1 MANFSVVGQS
11 VYRKDANP
19 KVTGRALHVGNLEM
33 PGMLQVAVLRSP
45 YPHARILRID
55 KSKAEALAG
64 VAVVLTGG
72 DIAKMPGVDPHFGPA
87 FRDQPILAVEKVC
100 HVGDPVV
107 AVAAVDQRI
116 AEDALQLVEIDYEP
130 LPAVFD
136 VLEAVTNASPLVH
149 EQHRPA
155 KAFADLA
162 HVKAGEQSNICYQFK
177 LRVGD
182 VEAAFAQADRIFEDT
197 FSSPPAQHVPMEPH
211 VTLAYMDEH
220 ERLNVWTASQSPS
233 YVRTELATTFGIPMH
248 RIRVRVPYLGGGY
261 GAKLY
266 AKLEPLV
273 TALALISKK
282 PVRYALTREEEFLTI
297 TKHKVV
303 TKIKTAIKNGAIT
316 ARKCEVFWDTGAYAE
331 IGPRIGHKSGYTSAG
346 PYKIPNVWI
355 DSYCVYT
362 NKVPAGAFRG
372 FGVPQVIWAYDS
384 QTDMIARAL
393 GADPVE
399 FRLQP
404 ALDEGEKFATG
415 TVVRSFGIKEAI
427 RQAAQAI
434 QWSKPTPAQSGTKRR
449 GRGIAAGVKAVLTPS
464 ISGAIVI
471 LNADGSA
478 NVLSSTVEMG
488 QGSETTMSQ
497 IVAEELGISADR
509 VHIVQPDTDVTPY
522 DTITAGSRST
532 YHMGNAV
539 RLAAAKVKAQLCD
552 VVAAKLEVDP
562 DDLVAGKGRIHV
574 RGLEERGMSVSEIF
588 LAKFGSLGTTLAAEA
603 VCQPTAA
610 HMDPETGQS
619 EKCTEYWFPS
629 ATAAEVEV
637 DTETGQVKVLQLYSV
652 GDTGTAINP
661 RHCEQQLQGAALMHL
676 GLTMFEEMIFDEGQ
690 LINGSMLDYQVASI
704 RDMPQL
710 VRPIVV
716 QVPHED
722 GPFGAKGAGETGA
735 LTVAPAIANAIEDAV
750 GVRIRDLPITPERVL
765 RALAEKND
773 VRDSRK

>member
-1 MANFSVVGQS
+1 MANYSVVGQS
-11 VYRKDANP
+11 VYRTDANP
-19 KVTGRALHVGNLEM
+19 KVTGRALHVGNIEM
-33 PGMLQVAVLRSP
+33 PGTLHVAVLRSP
-45 YPHARILRID
+45 YAHARICRIE
-55 KSKAEALAG
+55 KSKAEALDG
-64 VAVVLTGG
+64 VAVVLTGAE
-72 DIAKMPGVDPHFGPA
+72 IAKMPGIDAHFGPA
-87 FRDQPILAVEKVC
+87 FRDQPILAVERAC
-100 HVGDPVV
+100 YIGDPVV
-107 AVAAVDQRI
+107 AVAAVNRRT
-116 AEDALQLVEIDYEP
+116 AEDALQLVEVDYEA
-130 LPAVFD
+130 LPAVHD
-136 VLEAVTNASPLVH
+136 VLKAAEPGSPLVH

-162 HVKAGEQSNICYQFK
+162 HVKAGQQSNICYHFK
-177 LRVGD
+177 LRTGD
-182 VEAAFAQADRIFEDT
+182 VDRAFAEADRVFEDT
-197 FSSPPAQHVPMEPH
+197 FSSPPAQHMPMEPH
-211 VTLAYMDEH
+211 VSLAYFDEH
-220 ERLNVWTASQSPS
+220 ERLNIWTASQSPS
-233 YVRTELATTFGIPMH
+233 YVRTEISATFGIPMN
-248 RIRVRVPYLGGGY
+248 RIRVRVPYIGGGY

-266 AKLEPLV
+266 AKLEPLCTV
-273 TALALISKK
+273 LALITKR

-303 TKIKTAIKNGAIT
+303 TKIKTAIKRGAIT
-316 ARKCEVFWDTGAYAE
+316 ARKCAVYWDTGAYAE

-346 PYKIPNVWI
+346 PYRIPNVWI

-384 QTDMIARAL
+384 QTDIIARAL

-399 FRLQP
+399 FRLNP
-404 ALDEGEKFATG
+404 ALDEGERFATG

-427 RQAAQAI
+427 RQAARGI
-434 QWSKPTPAQSGTKRR
+434 DWSKPKPAQSGTKRR
-449 GRGIAAGVKAVLTPS
+449 GKGIAAGVKAVLTPS

-488 QGSETTMSQ
+488 QGSETTMGQ
-497 IVAEELGISADR
+497 IVAEELAIGPDR

-539 RLAAAKVKAQLCD
+539 RMAAGKIKTELCQ
-552 VVAAKLEVDP
+552 VVASKLEVDP
-562 DDLVAGKGRIHV
+562 ADLIARNGRIVV
-574 RGLEERGMSVSEIF
+574 RGNEERGMAIGEIF

-637 DTETGQVKVLQLYSV
+637 DTETGQVKVLQLISA
-652 GDTGTAINP
+652 GDAGTAINP
-661 RHCEQQLQGAALMHL
+661 RHCEQQLLGASLMHL
-676 GLTMFEEMIFDEGQ
+676 GLTMFEEMIFQDGQ
-690 LINGSMLDYQVASI
+690 LINGSLLDYQIASI
-704 RDMPQL
+704 KDMPETM
-710 VRPIVV
+710 RPMVV

-722 GPFGAKGAGETGA
+722 GPFGAKGVGETGA
-735 LTVAPAIANAIEDAV
+735 LTVAPAVANAIADAV
-750 GVRIRDLPITPERVL
+750 GVRIRDLPITPEKVL
-765 RALAEKND
+765 RAL
-773 VRDSRK
+773 VDSAK